1 MTVENVKNNLLR
13 IRAKIAHYTPN
24 IIAVTKYYSQDAL
37 VDAYN
42 AGLRDFAESRVG
54 DAIPKIE
61 SLPEEIK
68 SQSRFH
74 YIGHLQSN
82 KVDKVVRYFDCIQS
96 VDSLKIATKISESA
110 KKMGKIQEVLLQV
123 NISEEAQK
131 FGFSVQ
137 ELEESFNLIMKLE
150 NLKIAGLMCMAPFG
164 ASDDVLDSV
173 FMRAKQI
180 KDNLNHKFNT
190 DLQELSMGMSNDYER
205 AVASGATM
213 IRLGRILFE

>member
-1 MTVENVKNNLLR
+1 
-13 IRAKIAHYTPN
+13 
-24 IIAVTKYYSQDAL
+24 
-37 VDAYN
+37 
-42 AGLRDFAESRVG
+42 
-54 DAIPKIE
+54 
-61 SLPEEIK
+61 
-68 SQSRFH
+68 
-74 YIGHLQSN
+74 
-82 KVDKVVRYFDCIQS
+82 
-96 VDSLKIATKISESA
+96 
-110 KKMGKIQEVLLQV
+110 MGKIQEVLLQV

-137 ELEESFNLIMKLE
+137 ELEESFDSITKLE